1 MADRAQTDDAWE
13 RKQAVA
19 AAMVDFL
26 EGWVVRELC
35 RYFRKISD
43 ALYSQ
48 TPEQLL
54 IMALLEAGEP
64 LTLTEIASRCHAS
77 RFVVLPDGRVRR
89 AMERMERCGLILR
102 RGTEDKPKF
111 YLNRQDPACRLVAM
125 IFSEQGQRKAWS
137 LRVSG
142 RGSAF
147 RWTMAFA
154 NDRQESL
161 QSAVISARELVRR

>member
-125 IFSEQGQRKAWS
+125 IFSEPGSKEGLVAES
-137 LRVSG
+137 LRERIG
-142 RGSAF
+142 
-147 RWTMAFA
+147 
-154 NDRQESL
+154 L
-161 QSAVISARELVRR
+161 QMDHGLRE